1 MEQIKLHRLMDLAEE
16 IKKIDVMI
24 QLHADNPS
32 SFMLDQYKEKKQK
45 LIGYLID
52 ELIEPEVRS
61 LKSFEIIRNLI
72 VRFYPH
78 IEEEAA
84 IDQGHNELKE
94 LQAVLS

>member
-1 MEQIKLHRLMDLAEE
+1 MDQIKLHRLMDLAEE
-16 IKKIDVMI
+16 IKKIDAMI
-24 QLHADNPS
+24 QVHTDNPS
-32 SFMLDQYKEKKQK
+32 SFMLDQYKEKKKK

-52 ELIEPEVRS
+52 ELIDPEVRS

-84 IDQGHNELKE
+84 VDQAHNELRE
-94 LQAVLS
+94 LQAVFN